1 MKLQPRFAPVNRICV
16 VLVCVCLSCLAGC
29 HSHILSATIENRGP
43 SALHLL
49 EVDYPSA
56 SFGVQTLA
64 PNSPVHHRFKIQGS
78 GNVSVS
84 YTDAG
89 GKTRTATGPELRE
102 GDEGSITITID
113 AAGAVQFAPHLQTG
127 SK

>member
-1 MKLQPRFAPVNRICV
+1 MKLQPRFAPVNRVCV
-16 VLVCVCLSCLAGC
+16 VVLFACCLAGC
-29 HSHILSATIENRGP
+29 HSHIISATIENRGP
-43 SALHLL
+43 AALHLL

-56 SFGVQTLA
+56 SFGTQTLA
-64 PNSPVHHRFKIQGS
+64 PNVPFHHRFKIQGS

-84 YTDAG
+84 YTDAA

-102 GDEGSITITID
+102 GEEGSLTITID
-113 AAGAVQFAPHLQTG
+113 SAGAIQFAPHLQAN